1 MRSILI
7 ALAMAALVLPSPVSA
22 TWSIIAID
30 RATGR
35 MVISSA
41 TCTAT
46 RPNQLKQLQAIVIPG
61 VGVAAAQAGVDR
73 THENQKLIYAQI
85 SLFGCRIY
93 FINWVES
100 SSLCLRCAHE

>member
-1 MRSILI
+1 MRRILI
-7 ALAMAALVLPSPVSA
+7 ALAMAALVLPSPVSG

-41 TCTAT
+41 TCAAT

-61 VGVAAAQAGVDR
+61 VGVAAAQAGVWLDPSIDGVPMAKR
-73 THENQKLIYAQI
+73 VLMM
-85 SLFGCRIY
+85 
-93 FINWVES
+93 
-100 SSLCLRCAHE
+100 